1 MPNQI
6 RGLIATFLIPKGYF
20 YMNERTNLIQKLEAA
35 DASPIIFV
43 DENSK
48 TQTVTEV

>member
-1 MPNQI
+1 
-6 RGLIATFLIPKGYF
+6 
-20 YMNERTNLIQKLEAA
+20 MNERTNLIKILEAA

-48 TQTVTEV
+48 TLTILKH